1 MAKINALKSGLLASQ
16 SKLSSTRLAQEVGDR
31 TTLDLLDATNE
42 ETLVKNNLL
51 QAKIDYL
58 LNQLNLFA
66 LIGQLDEQ
74 SLESINNQLEIPVS
88 TQ

>member
-1 MAKINALKSGLLASQ
+1 MNSWPYVE
-16 SKLSSTRLAQEVGDR
+16 RLAQEVGDR

-74 SLESINNQLEIPVS
+74 SLESINNQLEIPAS
-88 TQ
+88 KR

>member
-1 MAKINALKSGLLASQ
+1 
-16 SKLSSTRLAQEVGDR
+16 
-31 TTLDLLDATNE
+31 LLDATNE

-74 SLESINNQLEIPVS
+74 SLESINNQLEIPAS
-88 TQ
+88 KR

>member
-1 MAKINALKSGLLASQ
+1 
-16 SKLSSTRLAQEVGDR
+16 VGDR

-74 SLESINNQLEIPVS
+74 SLESINNQLEIPAS
-88 TQ
+88 KR